1 MLNKFKKNI
10 EFVMGNII
18 FDSKPEN
25 IFNRKILKFL
35 NEISLEIFKNKK
47 NLIYTDLVSFG
58 FWCRKTNLNK
68 LSKEYE
74 QKRLTIGRGTVL
86 HIVPSNVPMNFSYSL
101 AFGLLSGNYNIVRLP
116 SKKFAQINI
125 ICKIIS
131 KILKRNEFKVL
142 KKKICLIRYEKSDEI
157 SNELS
162 RNVDARLLWG
172 GDLTI
177 NQFKKY
183 TTSPRCIDLSFSNRY
198 SVSII
203 NLNDLSKC
211 NNNEFE
217 HLVQKFYNDCYL
229 MDQQGCSS
237 PQAII
242 WIGKNHYSIKK
253 KFWKTLNN
261 IVDLKYDYDLS
272 VANKK
277 ILSLSNIAIS
287 TNLKFKSNYENFKIV
302 KLSVKQHFKNIDQ
315 LQCYFG
321 TFVEIDV
328 KNLNE
333 INKIINKKYQTI
345 TYFGSKHE
353 EIEKIIL
360 KYGLKG
366 IDRIVP
372 IGRAFDMGPVWDG
385 YDIIYSLSRI
395 VSN

>member
-1 MLNKFKKNI
+1 M
-10 EFVMGNII
+10 
-18 FDSKPEN
+18 
-25 IFNRKILKFL
+25 
-35 NEISLEIFKNKK
+35 
-47 NLIYTDLVSFG
+47 
-58 FWCRKTNLNK
+58 
-68 LSKEYE
+68 
-74 QKRLTIGRGTVL
+74 
-86 HIVPSNVPMNFSYSL
+86 
-101 AFGLLSGNYNIVRLP
+101 
-116 SKKFAQINI
+116 
-125 ICKIIS
+125 
-131 KILKRNEFKVL
+131 
-142 KKKICLIRYEKSDEI
+142 
-157 SNELS
+157 
-162 RNVDARLLWG
+162 LWG